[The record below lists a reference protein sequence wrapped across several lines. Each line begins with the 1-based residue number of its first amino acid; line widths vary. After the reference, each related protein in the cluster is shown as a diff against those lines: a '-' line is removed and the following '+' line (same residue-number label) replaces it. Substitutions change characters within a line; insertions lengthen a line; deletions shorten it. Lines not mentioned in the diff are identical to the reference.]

1 MNIFI
6 GILLLCALLGLW
18 DKISGGKMGLAA
30 EFDGGLASMAS
41 LALSIVGIYCIGVT
55 AVRSNPEA
63 IASFASRL
71 PFDASVLIGSLLAP
85 DLGGHAIAKEL
96 AATPA
101 LGIYSGVMVSS
112 CLGALISFTLPIALT
127 VIRREDTSL
136 FMQGSV
142 WGIVTIPAGVAVGAL
157 LIGLPV
163 KELVR
168 NLLPILLLC
177 VCICLALIK
186 AAEATIR
193 VLSVV
198 GNLVRIDSLVLFA
211 LVMLGLFLPACQIA
225 SDTLIFE
232 SLTIVAKIAVVVAG
246 SMVAASL
253 ILRFFQK
260 GIGRIAGWLGVNSYS
275 VVGLII
281 SLATCISMIPM
292 MEKMDDRGKVMN
304 AAFAVSGSFVLGGSW
319 PSSPVW
325 SPRRWYPP
333 LLPPSWWAASAR
345 RPPPW
350 HLRRNP
356 ATDPGN
362 RHPWSKKTAVCSCPV
377 KIRAGAGGCFVL
389 RRGIVGL
396 IFKLSQKI

>member
-112 CLGALISFTLPIALT
+112 CLGAMISFTLPIALT

-157 LIGLPV
+157 LTGLPV

-177 VCICLALIK
+177 AGICLALIK

-198 GNLVRIDSLVLFA
+198 GNLVRIASLVLFG

-232 SLTIVAKIAVVVAG
+232 SLTIVVKIAVVVADPWW
-246 SMVAASL
+246 
-253 ILRFFQK
+253 R
-260 GIGRIAGWLGVNSYS
+260 
-275 VVGLII
+275 
-281 SLATCISMIPM
+281 
-292 MEKMDDRGKVMN
+292 
-304 AAFAVSGSFVLGGSW
+304 
-319 PSSPVW
+319 
-325 SPRRWYPP
+325 P
-333 LLPPSWWAASAR
+333 L
-345 RPPPW
+345 
-350 HLRRNP
+350 
-356 ATDPGN
+356 
-362 RHPWSKKTAVCSCPV
+362 
-377 KIRAGAGGCFVL
+377 
-389 RRGIVGL
+389 
-396 IFKLSQKI
+396 

>member
-1 MNIFI
+1 M
-6 GILLLCALLGLW
+6 
-18 DKISGGKMGLAA
+18 
-30 EFDGGLASMAS
+30 
-41 LALSIVGIYCIGVT
+41 
-55 AVRSNPEA
+55 
-63 IASFASRL
+63 ASFASRL

-157 LIGLPV
+157 LTGLPV

-177 VCICLALIK
+177 AGICLALIK

-198 GNLVRIDSLVLFA
+198 GNLVRIASLVLFA

-232 SLTIVAKIAVVVAG
+232 SLTIVVKIAVVVAG

-260 GIGRIAGWLGVNSYS
+260 GISRIAGWLGVNSYS

-292 MEKMDDRGKVMN
+292 MEKNGMTRGKVMN
-304 AAFAVSGSFVLGGSW
+304 AAFAVSGSFVLGGQLAFIAS
-319 PSSPVW
+319 VE
-325 SPRRWYPP
+325 
-333 LLPPSWWAASAR
+333 PPSVVSAFIAAKLVGGICAAAAAMAFAPKS
-345 RPPPW
+345 
-350 HLRRNP
+350 
-356 ATDPGN
+356 
-362 RHPWSKKTAVCSCPV
+362 
-377 KIRAGAGGCFVL
+377 GAGSGESASL
-389 RRGIVGL
+389 E
-396 IFKLSQKI
+396 

>member
-6 GILLLCALLGLW
+6 GILLLCAFLGLW

-112 CLGALISFTLPIALT
+112 CLGAMISFTLPIALT

-157 LIGLPV
+157 LTGLPV

-177 VCICLALIK
+177 AGICLALIK
-186 AAEATIR
+186 AAEATIW

-198 GNLVRIDSLVLFA
+198 GNLVRIASLVLFG

-232 SLTIVAKIAVVVAG
+232 SLTIVVKIAVVVAG

-260 GIGRIAGWLGVNSYS
+260 GISRIAGWLGVNSYS

-292 MEKMDDRGKVMN
+292 MEKMGDRGKVMN
-304 AAFAVSGSFVLGGSW
+304 AAFAVSGSFVLGGQLAFIAS
-319 PSSPVW
+319 VE
-325 SPRRWYPP
+325 
-333 LLPPSWWAASAR
+333 PPSVVSAFIAAKLVGGICAAAAAMAFAPKS
-345 RPPPW
+345 
-350 HLRRNP
+350 
-356 ATDPGN
+356 
-362 RHPWSKKTAVCSCPV
+362 
-377 KIRAGAGGCFVL
+377 GAGSGESASL
-389 RRGIVGL
+389 E
-396 IFKLSQKI
+396 

>member
-112 CLGALISFTLPIALT
+112 CLGRHHLLHPAGGPEQPSAGRIPAP
-127 VIRREDTSL
+127 

-142 WGIVTIPAGVAVGAL
+142 WGIVTIPAGSGGGGCAAHRPARGGAGPATFCRSSFCAPASALAL
-157 LIGLPV
+157 L
-163 KELVR
+163 
-168 NLLPILLLC
+168 
-177 VCICLALIK
+177 K

-193 VLSVV
+193 ARSAV
-198 GNLVRIDSLVLFA
+198 GDLVRIASLVLFA
-211 LVMLGLFLPACQIA
+211 LVMLGVFLRSCQTVSDDLF
-225 SDTLIFE
+225 FE
-232 SLTIVAKIAVVVAG
+232 SLTIVVKDRGGGGRVDG
-246 SMVAASL
+246 GGL
-253 ILRFFQK
+253 PDPRRFFQK
-260 GIGRIAGWLGVNSYS
+260 GISPDRRTGWGSTPIRWLG
-275 VVGLII
+275 LIA

-292 MEKMDDRGKVMN
+292 LDKMDERGKVMN
-304 AAFAVSGSFVLGGSW
+304 AGFAVSGAFVLGGQLAFNGQCGAR
-319 PSSPVW
+319 
-325 SPRRWYPP
+325 RRWRSLP
-333 LLPPSWWAASAR
+333 LHGGQVGRAASCAAAAAMAFA
-345 RPPPW
+345 PK
-350 HLRRNP
+350 
-356 ATDPGN
+356 
-362 RHPWSKKTAVCSCPV
+362 S
-377 KIRAGAGGCFVL
+377 GAGSGEPASL
-389 RRGIVGL
+389 E
-396 IFKLSQKI
+396 

>member
-157 LIGLPV
+157 LTGLPV

-177 VCICLALIK
+177 AGICLALIK

-198 GNLVRIDSLVLFA
+198 GNLVRIASLVLFA

-232 SLTIVAKIAVVVAG
+232 SLTIVVKIAVVVAG

-260 GIGRIAGWLGVNSYS
+260 GISRIAGWLGVNSYS

-292 MEKMDDRGKVMN
+292 MEKMGRPGKGDERGLCSQRFLCAGRPAGLHRQCG
-304 AAFAVSGSFVLGGSW
+304 AAVGGICLYCRQAGGRNLRSGRRHGVCTE
-319 PSSPVW
+319 V
-325 SPRRWYPP
+325 RRWIRGTGIPGVRKQPP
-333 LLPPSWWAASAR
+333 V
-345 RPPPW
+345 
-350 HLRRNP
+350 P
-356 ATDPGN
+356 A
-362 RHPWSKKTAVCSCPV
+362 
-377 KIRAGAGGCFVL
+377 L
-389 RRGIVGL
+389 
-396 IFKLSQKI
+396 

>member
-6 GILLLCALLGLW
+6 GILLLCAFLGLW

-30 EFDGGLASMAS
+30 EFDGGLASM
-41 LALSIVGIYCIGVT
+41 ALSIVGIYCIGVT

-142 WGIVTIPAGVAVGAL
+142 AVGAL
-157 LIGLPV
+157 LTGLPV

-177 VCICLALIK
+177 AGICLALIK
-186 AAEATIR
+186 AAEATIW

-198 GNLVRIDSLVLFA
+198 GNLVRIASLVLFG

-232 SLTIVAKIAVVVAG
+232 SLTIVVKIAVVVAG

-260 GIGRIAGWLGVNSYS
+260 GISRIAGWLGVNSYS

-304 AAFAVSGSFVLGGSW
+304 AAFAVSGSFVLGGQLAFIAS
-319 PSSPVW
+319 VE
-325 SPRRWYPP
+325 
-333 LLPPSWWAASAR
+333 PPSVVSAFIAAKLVGGICAAAAAMAFAPKS
-345 RPPPW
+345 
-350 HLRRNP
+350 
-356 ATDPGN
+356 
-362 RHPWSKKTAVCSCPV
+362 
-377 KIRAGAGGCFVL
+377 GAGSGESASL
-389 RRGIVGL
+389 E
-396 IFKLSQKI
+396 

>member
-112 CLGALISFTLPIALT
+112 CLGAMISFTLPIALT

-142 WGIVTIPAGVAVGAL
+142 WGIVAIPAGVAVGAL
-157 LIGLPV
+157 LTGLPV

-177 VCICLALIK
+177 VFICLALIK

-198 GNLVRIDSLVLFA
+198 GNLVRIASLVLFG

-232 SLTIVAKIAVVVAG
+232 SLTIVAKISVVVAG

-260 GIGRIAGWLGVNSYS
+260 GISRIAGWLGVNSYS

-304 AAFAVSGSFVLGGSW
+304 AAFAVSGSFVLGGQLAFIAS
-319 PSSPVW
+319 VE
-325 SPRRWYPP
+325 PP
-333 LLPPSWWAASAR
+333 AVVSAFIAAKLA
-345 RPPPW
+345 
-350 HLRRNP
+350 
-356 ATDPGN
+356 GGVC
-362 RHPWSKKTAVCSCPV
+362 AVAAAMAFAPKS
-377 KIRAGAGGCFVL
+377 GAGSGEPASL
-389 RRGIVGL
+389 E
-396 IFKLSQKI
+396 

>member
-6 GILLLCALLGLW
+6 GILLLCAFLGLW

-112 CLGALISFTLPIALT
+112 CLGAMISFTLPIALT

-157 LIGLPV
+157 LTGLPV

-177 VCICLALIK
+177 AGICLALIK
-186 AAEATIR
+186 AAEATIW

-198 GNLVRIDSLVLFA
+198 GNLVRIASLVLFG

-225 SDTLIFE
+225 SDTLIF
-232 SLTIVAKIAVVVAG
+232 KDRG
-246 SMVAASL
+246 
-253 ILRFFQK
+253 
-260 GIGRIAGWLGVNSYS
+260 GGGRIYGG
-275 VVGLII
+275 GL
-281 SLATCISMIPM
+281 SDPPVFP
-292 MEKMDDRGKVMN
+292 EGDQPDRRM
-304 AAFAVSGSFVLGGSW
+304 
-319 PSSPVW
+319 
-325 SPRRWYPP
+325 
-333 LLPPSWWAASAR
+333 
-345 RPPPW
+345 
-350 HLRRNP
+350 
-356 ATDPGN
+356 
-362 RHPWSKKTAVCSCPV
+362 
-377 KIRAGAGGCFVL
+377 AGGQFLFCGGTDHQPGHLYFHDPDD
-389 RRGIVGL
+389 GKNG
-396 IFKLSQKI
+396 

>member
-6 GILLLCALLGLW
+6 GILLLCAFLGLW

-112 CLGALISFTLPIALT
+112 CLGAMISFTLPIALT

-157 LIGLPV
+157 PV

-177 VCICLALIK
+177 AGICLALIK

-198 GNLVRIDSLVLFA
+198 GNLVRIASLVLFG

-232 SLTIVAKIAVVVAG
+232 SLTIVVKIAVVVAG

-260 GIGRIAGWLGVNSYS
+260 GISRIAGWLGVNSYS

-304 AAFAVSGSFVLGGSW
+304 AAFAVSGSFVLGGQLAFIAS
-319 PSSPVW
+319 VE
-325 SPRRWYPP
+325 PP
-333 LLPPSWWAASAR
+333 AVVSAFVAAK
-345 RPPPW
+345 
-350 HLRRNP
+350 LV
-356 ATDPGN
+356 GG
-362 RHPWSKKTAVCSCPV
+362 VCAAAAAMAFAPKS
-377 KIRAGAGGCFVL
+377 GAGSGESASL
-389 RRGIVGL
+389 E
-396 IFKLSQKI
+396 

>member
-6 GILLLCALLGLW
+6 GILLLCAFLGLW

-157 LIGLPV
+157 LTGLPV

-177 VCICLALIK
+177 AGICLALIK

-198 GNLVRIDSLVLFA
+198 GNLVRIASLVLFA

-232 SLTIVAKIAVVVAG
+232 SLTIVVKL
-246 SMVAASL
+246 SL
-253 ILRFFQK
+253 IH
-260 GIGRIAGWLGVNSYS
+260 I
-275 VVGLII
+275 
-281 SLATCISMIPM
+281 
-292 MEKMDDRGKVMN
+292 
-304 AAFAVSGSFVLGGSW
+304 
-319 PSSPVW
+319 
-325 SPRRWYPP
+325 
-333 LLPPSWWAASAR
+333 
-345 RPPPW
+345 
-350 HLRRNP
+350 
-356 ATDPGN
+356 
-362 RHPWSKKTAVCSCPV
+362 
-377 KIRAGAGGCFVL
+377 
-389 RRGIVGL
+389 
-396 IFKLSQKI
+396 

>member
-6 GILLLCALLGLW
+6 GILLLCAFLGLW

-71 PFDASVLIGSLLAP
+71 PFDASVL
-85 DLGGHAIAKEL
+85 GGHAIAKEL

-112 CLGALISFTLPIALT
+112 CLGAMISFTLPIALT

-157 LIGLPV
+157 LTGLPV

-177 VCICLALIK
+177 AGICLALIK

-198 GNLVRIDSLVLFA
+198 GNLVRIASLVLFG

-232 SLTIVAKIAVVVAG
+232 SLTIVVKIAVVVAG

-260 GIGRIAGWLGVNSYS
+260 GISRIAGWLGVNSYS

-304 AAFAVSGSFVLGGSW
+304 VAFAVSGSFVLGGQLAFIAS
-319 PSSPVW
+319 VE
-325 SPRRWYPP
+325 PP
-333 LLPPSWWAASAR
+333 AVVSAFIAAKLA
-345 RPPPW
+345 
-350 HLRRNP
+350 
-356 ATDPGN
+356 GGVC
-362 RHPWSKKTAVCSCPV
+362 AVAAAMAFAPKS
-377 KIRAGAGGCFVL
+377 GAGSGESASL
-389 RRGIVGL
+389 E
-396 IFKLSQKI
+396 